1 MRRGE
6 KKEMA
11 KKKGV
16 DLSKG
21 VDIEKNMLM
30 KQMVEMQTALLSW
43 QAVALLALLELGTS
57 LILTEEFV
65 QSVMN
70 GEIEVKVSKQDEPL
84 ALVYNARWAE
94 VKEVE
99 PDGEEKEGPVTT
111 EEVLDTDES
120 L

>member
-1 MRRGE
+1 
-6 KKEMA
+6 MA
-11 KKKGV
+11 KKRGV

-21 VDIEKNMLM
+21 VDIEKDMLM

-43 QAVALLALLELGTS
+43 QSVALLALLELGTS
-57 LILTEEFV
+57 LTLTEEFV

-70 GEIEVKVSKQDEPL
+70 GEIEVKVAKQDEPL
-84 ALVYNARWAE
+84 ALIYNARWAPPAPAKPGE
-94 VKEVE
+94 GTDLKE
-99 PDGEEKEGPVTT
+99 EGPVTT